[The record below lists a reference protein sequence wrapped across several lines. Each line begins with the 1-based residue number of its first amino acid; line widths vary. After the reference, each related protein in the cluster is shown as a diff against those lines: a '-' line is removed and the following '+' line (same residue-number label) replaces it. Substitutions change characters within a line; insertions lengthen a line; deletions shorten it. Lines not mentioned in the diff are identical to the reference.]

1 MAMQRKR
8 FSAVVFHAQQ
18 GEAQTSALK
27 ISVKWQSGIGFSVRF
42 RCEEYTMAAAA
53 MAILR
58 SKAQASLWRK
68 TGDLRKIAG
77 QGSGAAGAGSRSG
90 GVCQT
95 ASSAAIAAC
104 VKSLVELALST

>member
-8 FSAVVFHAQQ
+8 FSAVMFHAQQ

-27 ISVKWQSGIGFSVRF
+27 ISVKWQSRIGFSVRF
-42 RCEEYTMAAAA
+42 RYERTMAAAA

>member
-27 ISVKWQSGIGFSVRF
+27 ISVKWQSRIGFSVRF
-42 RCEEYTMAAAA
+42 RYERTMAATA
-53 MAILR
+53 MAIPR

-68 TGDLRKIAG
+68 TGDLREIAG